1 MSNLATIVN
10 NILADSGIDDI
21 NVVVTTG
28 SYTNPAWIVSL
39 PWTKITGT
47 PTTLA
52 GYGITDAYTQTQV
65 NTLLNAKQN
74 TLTLT
79 TTGTSGAATLVGA
92 TLNIPQYQSVLTNP
106 VTGTGSVG
114 QVAYWSSG
122 SVITGESV
130 FIWDATNNRL
140 GIGRTSPAYNLDVLG
155 SGNFTG
161 ALLAGGDIR
170 SVGIGSNTVVDG
182 AFISLYDG
190 ATAKQMLH
198 QLNASFGEDIWAY
211 TGSAWNKVYT
221 LSQSGEGTYSSS
233 ISAYN
238 GEVIIQSATINNS
251 WIGNNVVYDG
261 NFKYRVNG
269 YAQALYFDA
278 SDFEIRVADTGLTG
292 NNITWRVG
300 LRIYSVSGNV
310 ETPQD
315 FTANKIIKAG
325 GTTSQFLKANGD
337 VDSNSYYLASN
348 PSAFITLTSLSNVA
362 PIQYNNTTGAI
373 SITQASG
380 STNGFLSSTDWNTFN
395 NKTSNVGTVTSV
407 AALTLGTTGTDLSS
421 SVANSTTTPVI
432 TLNVPTASA
441 ANRGALSAADWTT
454 FNNKQNALT
463 NPVTGTGTTN
473 YLPKFTGTSTIGN
486 SLVFDNGV
494 NIGIGTTSPT
504 NFTPFGFGPNLEIS
518 GGAGGGFVSSN
529 SDSSIK
535 MIMQVSNSSN
545 TGTLKTLTNHALT
558 FATNDVTRMRLDTSG
573 NLGLGVT
580 PSAWATV
587 SPVIEFTAGGFI
599 GSQGSA
605 NTFYV
610 GQNHYYNGTNFIY
623 KQNGFATQYQVGSG
637 LGNHQWYVAPSGT
650 AGNAITFTQAMT
662 LGTNSGLSIGTTSAA
677 PSQGLLVQG
686 AVTTGIFNQN
696 TPVYFS
702 TDGTDN
708 SPALTIFK
716 NTPTGTRQVF
726 RVQSFFGDAGVVTVA
741 SINSAGAA
749 TFSSSVTVNGTIP
762 ATSGKLSV
770 LTSTS
775 TLGATADLGL
785 LISNDG
791 ATGKLAQIGFG
802 YSESRS
808 AAVIGGVISNGAGAT
823 TSDLFFATRSTTTG
837 SDAPTERMRIT
848 SGGNLEFKGSS
859 SAANGDIRQL
869 GFINTANS
877 ANVKA
882 AIVAVNGADSD
893 IMSLSFRTSTSSTN
907 ISQKLIIA
915 GSGAATFSSSVSG
928 TSAFFSAKSS
938 FYNVY
943 IGGTPS
949 GDNYDTYSDSVV
961 GVSNLHL
968 GTRLNTGVLY
978 INYVNSAPTIINYGG
993 GNVGIGNITS
1003 ASSLLHIQRSILGGG
1018 LGDGILLTMKNAS
1031 TVNDTRSCISFGNI
1045 SGIGGALAM
1054 QAAILKNSTTGEYDM
1069 TWDLYG
1075 GAASWQENLLYL
1087 DSNPGTVSIGTAGSQ
1102 TTSTYAGRLSV
1113 HKAGS
1118 GANIV
1123 LGTGS
1128 NTNNA
1133 VMSRFVTYNSNNGNS
1148 GNEGVSQFYGITS
1161 IESALTT
1168 ANSNAS
1174 GNSGGYIMFKT
1185 KSDAGTLEERVRVT
1199 DIGNVLVN
1207 TTSTIVNN
1215 RMWVNL
1221 SGTEGFRA
1229 GTWETYSYTVNNAF
1243 IMENA
1248 YFDNN
1253 FKRRASGYAIALYS
1267 DAGSGFQV
1275 RMAGTGAAGSTIS
1288 WVNAMQLNASY
1299 EAIFHSKV
1307 TATSFFESSDI
1318 RLKSN
1323 IKNYSPNGI
1332 SEIVAKLYEKDG
1344 KLELGY
1350 IAQDLQ
1356 GVLDSAISIREN
1368 EMLDLSYRQVHTAK
1382 IASLEKEVREL
1393 KEQLK
1398 NK

>member
-251 WIGNNVVYDG
+251 WIGNNVAYDG

-337 VDSNSYYLASN
+337 VDSTSYQ
-348 PSAFITLTSLSNVA
+348 
-362 PIQYNNTTGAI
+362 PI
-373 SITQASG
+373 
-380 STNGFLSSTDWNTFN
+380 
-395 NKTSNVGTVTSV
+395 
-407 AALTLGTTGTDLSS
+407 
-421 SVANSTTTPVI
+421 
-432 TLNVPTASA
+432 
-441 ANRGALSAADWTT
+441 
-454 FNNKQNALT
+454 LT

-473 YLPKFTGTSTIGN
+473 YLPKFTGASAIGN
-486 SLVFDNGV
+486 SAITED
-494 NIGIGTTSPT
+494 GTTVTLIGRALSGVT
-504 NFTPFGFGPNLEIS
+504 ATFTHSSGDTITLSKGSGPSIRFS
-518 GGAGGGFVSSN
+518 KTAATAQDWAIAGE
-529 SDSSIK
+529 
-535 MIMQVSNSSN
+535 
-545 TGTLKTLTNHALT
+545 GTAFKLYNYTAGTVPLM
-558 FATNDVTRMRLDTSG
+558 VDTSG

-580 PSAWATV
+580 PSAWLSTNRAIQLGYGAV
-587 SPVIEFTAGGFI
+587 RSFTN
-599 GSQGSA
+599 SA
-605 NTFYV
+605 NTYLENNNFVNSTGTDIYL
-610 GQNHYYNGTNFIY
+610 NNGPAGRYRIADNQHIW
-623 KQNGFATQYQVGSG
+623 YQ
-637 LGNHQWYVAPSGT
+637 APSGT

-662 LGTNSGLSIGTTSAA
+662 LNASGNLSIGNTNDSYKLDVSGAGVFRGDGNILQLLSSGTTTQYQKWSNGGGNYFIGISSSAGLGLLGSQNAYSFCLVTESARDMSFGTTNTSRMTIFADGNVGINTGNTNAGYKLDVSGTGRFTGQLSASLTSSGTPLRIDVSTGGNVTSNTKFVIGTGGQAGSQANKKFLDIDFNGYLNYTFARIRSWDESSSTGQGSLYFYTNSGTTDANILALQLSHT
-677 PSQGLLVQG
+677 
-686 AVTTGIFNQN
+686 
-696 TPVYFS
+696 
-702 TDGTDN
+702 
-708 SPALTIFK
+708 
-716 NTPTGTRQVF
+716 
-726 RVQSFFGDAGVVTVA
+726 
-741 SINSAGAA
+741 
-749 TFSSSVTVNGTIP
+749 
-762 ATSGKLSV
+762 
-770 LTSTS
+770 
-775 TLGATADLGL
+775 
-785 LISNDG
+785 
-791 ATGKLAQIGFG
+791 
-802 YSESRS
+802 
-808 AAVIGGVISNGAGAT
+808 
-823 TSDLFFATRSTTTG
+823 
-837 SDAPTERMRIT
+837 
-848 SGGNLEFKGSS
+848 
-859 SAANGDIRQL
+859 
-869 GFINTANS
+869 
-877 ANVKA
+877 
-882 AIVAVNGADSD
+882 
-893 IMSLSFRTSTSSTN
+893 
-907 ISQKLIIA
+907 
-915 GSGAATFSSSVSG
+915 GAATFSSSVSG